1 MALYLNGQSVKIA
14 MVKYNHNDYE
24 KVLAGDENVTVT
36 VPSSATPITN
46 ALKGCKK
53 TTVNYSGSD
62 TGNPWGA
69 TTT

>member
-46 ALKGCKK
+46 A
-53 TTVNYSGSD
+53 
-62 TGNPWGA
+62 
-69 TTT
+69 

>member
-1 MALYLNGQSVKIA
+1 MSLYLNGTAVKCCL
-14 MVKYNHNDYE
+14 VKYNHNDYE

-46 ALKGCKK
+46 ALKGCTK
-53 TTVNYSGSD
+53 TTVNYSGSA
-62 TGNPWGA
+62 TGKPWGA